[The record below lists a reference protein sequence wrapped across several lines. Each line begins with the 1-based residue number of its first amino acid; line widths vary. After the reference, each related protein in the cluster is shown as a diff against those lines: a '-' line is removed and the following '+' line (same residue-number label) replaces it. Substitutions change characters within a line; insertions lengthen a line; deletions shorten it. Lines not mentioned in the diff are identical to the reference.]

1 MGVLNPLQKI
11 LNEAQMHSEWYKY
24 YEKDLERKKVSKMC
38 GKTLESY
45 AANRKKIPQNQKD
58 KTKKI
63 HDN

>member
-1 MGVLNPLQKI
+1 
-11 LNEAQMHSEWYKY
+11 MHSDWYKY

-45 AANRKKIPQNQKD
+45 AANRKKVPPAQRE

-63 HDN
+63 HDS